1 VDSIGRYWTF
11 PPCARV
17 IASRVFRCVS
27 EGSILVRENGSR
39 PPRDLDIWAK
49 LATVL
54 IAIAGVTPC
63 PTGFWSDR
71 PAGDI
76 GGTSFGGILLR
87 LDVYNFGMA
96 WPEIAQFKAYSSG
109 IPFVVEVLLPLAIGR
124 PPAIT
129 AIIPTRDPPV
139 GSDRSVMRYGIAHSF
154 LSKSMLSL

>member
-1 VDSIGRYWTF
+1 M
-11 PPCARV
+11 
-17 IASRVFRCVS
+17 
-27 EGSILVRENGSR
+27 
-39 PPRDLDIWAK
+39 PRDLDIWAK
-49 LATVL
+49 LATAL
-54 IAIAGVTPC
+54 IAIAGVTSC

-71 PAGDI
+71 RAGDI

-109 IPFVVEVLLPLAIGR
+109 IPFVVEGLLPLAIGR

-139 GSDRSVMRYGIAHSF
+139 GSGSKCNAVWHCTLLSQQKHAVALTLTNPGRHWTDWAKNVTGAKFGQPIRVGEIAD
-154 LSKSMLSL
+154 